1 MNFVKGN
8 QQRIVTKQEA
18 GSLKKVIKLVRQIN
32 GEKEGQYILLI
43 AEMKEEISLQI
54 LWTLKG

>member
-54 LWTLKG
+54 